1 MDNKPDFSNAVS
13 LFPHISRE
21 GLRFGS
27 RLDVHLP
34 KGASLEVRL
43 GQIMVAGETVVGH
56 LQ

>member
-1 MDNKPDFSNAVS
+1 MENKPDFSNAVS

-27 RLDVHLP
+27 RLDVHPP